1 MTHKHQLV
9 SELLEA
15 AGTLISVSD
24 SPRLDCQIILASIL
38 GCTREWVIG
47 HSEDQVCLDQI
58 IEFRNMMTRRQN
70 GEPIAYLLGYKDF
83 WDLRFKVTKDTLVP
97 RPETEL
103 LIETILDSFD
113 EAPIVVADF
122 GAGSGAIAVTLAS
135 ERPEWQ
141 VIGIDINN
149 KALEVAKINGKGF
162 SNLSW
167 VQGNWGNALA
177 AESLDLL
184 ICNPPYIAANDPHL
198 NNLCSEPQS
207 ALVSGDHGLADLKT
221 VIQASVR
228 LLKVNGHLMLEHGH
242 EQQQQVCA
250 RLHAS
255 QFVTNSLRDLNG
267 NPRAVLAKK
276 PGATTSQAAHDN
288 DGLIATF

>member
-9 SELLEA
+9 SELLTE
-15 AGTLISVSD
+15 AGTLTSVSD
-24 SPRLDCQIILASIL
+24 SPGLDCQIILASIL

-47 HSEDQVCLDQI
+47 HNEDQVCPDKI
-58 IEFRNMMTRRQN
+58 IEFRNMMMRRQN

-83 WDLRFKVTKDTLVP
+83 WDLRFKVTRDTLIP

-113 EAPIVVADF
+113 ETPIVVADF
-122 GAGSGAIAVTLAS
+122 GTGSGAIAVTLAS

-141 VIGIDINN
+141 IIGIDLSN
-149 KALEVAKINGKGF
+149 KALEVAKFNGKGF
-162 SNLSW
+162 SNLGW
-167 VQGNWGNALA
+167 VQGNWGSALA
-177 AESLDLL
+177 SGSLDLL

-198 NNLCSEPQS
+198 NNLCSEPQT
-207 ALVSGDHGLADLKT
+207 ALVSGDNGLADLKT
-221 VIQASVR
+221 VIQAAVH
-228 LLKVNGHLMLEHGH
+228 LLKENGHLMLEHGH

-255 QFVTNSLRDLNG
+255 HFVTNTLRDLNG

-276 PGATTSQAAHDN
+276 SGRTTAKAAHD
-288 DGLIATF
+288 